1 MNTIQV
7 TFNLRVDKQPD
18 RDRCLEPEF
27 HLFHYIS
34 TSHSLHHLN
43 HTGKNHP
50 VSSLE
55 MASVSFLSL
64 FEGFYDT
71 QFIIRILYQ
80 IKSLMSSQFV
90 ELQQYCQVDELIK
103 STTCFSEPLI
113 ETCIH
118 PFRHFSPYQ
127 RYLDILA
134 NLR

>member
-18 RDRCLEPEF
+18 RDSCLEPEF

-34 TSHSLHHLN
+34 TSHSVHHLN
-43 HTGKNHP
+43 NTDKNHP

-55 MASVSFLSL
+55 MANVSFLSL

-80 IKSLMSSQFV
+80 IIDV
-90 ELQQYCQVDELIK
+90 
-103 STTCFSEPLI
+103 FSICPI
-113 ETCIH
+113 AT
-118 PFRHFSPYQ
+118 
-127 RYLDILA
+127 ILPS
-134 NLR
+134 